1 MTSQMLINWILVAV
15 IILAFLGWSAW
26 RYLRIRRAAKF
37 INNSE
42 FQKLMHQGQIID
54 LRSSKAFQ
62 DKHILGA
69 RNFQIQQFKESLS
82 ALRKDKPVLLYDNM
96 RSQAIARAVPILK
109 KAGFTDVYVLES
121 GFENWDGKTK

>member
-1 MTSQMLINWILVAV
+1 MSQTTINWIFTA
-15 IILAFLGWSAW
+15 IILLAFIGWSAW

-37 INNSE
+37 IGNSE
-42 FQKLMHQGQIID
+42 FQGLMHGGQIID
-54 LRSSKAFQ
+54 LRSSSAFQ
-62 DKHILGA
+62 TKHILGA
-69 RNFQIQQFKESLS
+69 RNFQIEQFKESLS

-109 KAGFTDVYVLES
+109 KAGYKEIYVLES